1 MSYTERNSLPLWRRL
16 IIIFISIFLFILE
29 IALVVA
35 YFSVF
40 MNYEM
45 ELYKTIT
52 GIILLISEI
61 IGLCYVIYII
71 HKPIS
76 TNYKLTWSILIMMAP
91 IVFCMLYT
99 LNSTSRVIPKR
110 KRKKLDKMLNKIYLQ
125 EDNISYSID
134 DEADKLTNI
143 LLKDTYAPIYQNTNT
158 KFFNNIKYKHL
169 DMLDKIKKAS
179 KYVMLEYFIFN
190 KGICFNTLVEAIEI
204 ASKNGCKIYIIYDD
218 VGSKGF
224 IYKSTFKKLKEI
236 NNVKITRYQP
246 LGLNFNMLI
255 NYRDHRKICI
265 IDGIYAY
272 CGGDNIA
279 DEYIHEKERFGYWR
293 DNCIRY
299 HGDAVKTFIYM
310 FFETWYLSTKE
321 IISNEI
327 LIDDI
332 EVENDGYIVPF
343 GDGPNLNTNPAYDL
357 FMLMF
362 STAKRTIYI
371 STPYLII
378 DDALINLLCIK
389 AKSGID
395 VRILTPG
402 IPDKK
407 PIHSITRSNYLLLLK
422 SGVKIYEFSNGFNHA
437 KNIIVDD
444 KFAFVGTINLDYR
457 SLFLHYEC
465 GSLLI
470 YNSEIKEISKD
481 FLLTLEESSEIKYEV
496 WKKRKFFNKIISV
509 ILKLLSPF
517 F

>member
-158 KFFNNIKYKHL
+158 KFFNNIKYKHY

-190 KGICFNTLVEAIEI
+190 KGICFDTLVEAIKI

-236 NNVKITRYQP
+236 PNVKITRYQP

-272 CGGDNIA
+272 CGVDNIA
-279 DEYIHEKERFGYWR
+279 D
-293 DNCIRY
+293 
-299 HGDAVKTFIYM
+299 
-310 FFETWYLSTKE
+310 
-321 IISNEI
+321 
-327 LIDDI
+327 
-332 EVENDGYIVPF
+332 
-343 GDGPNLNTNPAYDL
+343 
-357 FMLMF
+357 
-362 STAKRTIYI
+362 
-371 STPYLII
+371 
-378 DDALINLLCIK
+378 
-389 AKSGID
+389 
-395 VRILTPG
+395 
-402 IPDKK
+402 
-407 PIHSITRSNYLLLLK
+407 
-422 SGVKIYEFSNGFNHA
+422 
-437 KNIIVDD
+437 
-444 KFAFVGTINLDYR
+444 
-457 SLFLHYEC
+457 
-465 GSLLI
+465 
-470 YNSEIKEISKD
+470 
-481 FLLTLEESSEIKYEV
+481 
-496 WKKRKFFNKIISV
+496 
-509 ILKLLSPF
+509 
-517 F
+517 